1 MQLPEEQANAME
13 QADPLKDFGD
23 ENAVEGDGDEDAVV
37 VQEEEVEQLG
47 ELSRDASMA
56 STVD

>member
-13 QADPLKDFGD
+13 LADPLRDFGD

-56 STVD
+56 SMVD

>member
-1 MQLPEEQANAME
+1 MQLPEEQASTME

-23 ENAVEGDGDEDAVV
+23 DNALEGDGDEDAVV

-47 ELSRDASMA
+47 ELSRDASM
-56 STVD
+56 VD

>member
-1 MQLPEEQANAME
+1 MQLPEQANMME

-37 VQEEEVEQLG
+37 VQEEEVERLG
-47 ELSRDASMA
+47 VLSRDASM
-56 STVD
+56 SSMVD